1 VSSTNDLDREVR
13 DLLDERAASAGA
25 PPPFGRSVRRRVRG
39 RQSLTAAGAAV
50 VVAVVALPFVIVPS
64 LLDSDDRKGDTALPV
79 ESVTSTV
86 YGVSIT
92 YPTDW
97 TLLQLNDRLKMNGTE
112 TSSLFQLSN
121 FDPLDENHLTC
132 PLPSGEIPLGGAM
145 LFVQEILTPSE
156 APPWPVELDE
166 GTPTFD
172 TCGQRVARWQVGGRT
187 FEAGVWGDL
196 EGEAFGDLED
206 AFRSMTFEPPDDDPP
221 LGVQNT
227 TVGDAYVLA
236 SGRENGEPWNLL
248 AFRYR
253 DMSDN
258 VLCLL
263 LDPIGRREGSCVPN
277 PIQNALFY
285 EFALSV
291 EQASDR
297 LYAFGTAPADAEVI
311 ETLAGR
317 RLPVAPLPAGL
328 GVPFQSFAGPA
339 DEVTAD
345 GASLVE
351 VRLVGGGDEDRRQW
365 IEPSSVEA
373 GAPGV
378 KAFGHAFGE
387 LWWLYDDGER
397 VYLKTRGGWLR
408 RTPTRLLPAG
418 EHLQALSHTF
428 QEETESGVAYDTVV
442 FGVSSGEADQV
453 TAVFATGEAIHASI
467 RTLEFEIHGPDAI
480 DLGHVFWLSIPGRVR
495 GEIVAM
501 DTGCRVL
508 VRETIDSETPSPQSV
523 SPGPKPELPCIGP

>member
-1 VSSTNDLDREVR
+1 MASVLSVTAILVLMIAPFVVAPPLFRGEDREG
-13 DLLDERAASAGA
+13 D
-25 PPPFGRSVRRRVRG
+25 PGRKPR
-39 RQSLTAAGAAV
+39 
-50 VVAVVALPFVIVPS
+50 P
-64 LLDSDDRKGDTALPV
+64 
-79 ESVTSTV
+79 VTSTV
-86 YGVSIT
+86 HGVSIT
-92 YPTDW
+92 YPDDW
-97 TLLQLNDRLKMNGTE
+97 TLLQLNDRLEMDGTE

-121 FDPLDENHLTC
+121 FDPLDDNVWVC
-132 PLPSGEIPLGGAM
+132 PLPSGQIPQGGVI
-145 LFVQEILTPSE
+145 LFVQELLTAVD
-156 APPWPVELDE
+156 APPWPVDL
-166 GTPTFD
+166 TPGAATFD
-172 TCGQRVARWQVGGRT
+172 TCGRRMARWQVGGRT
-187 FEAGVWGDL
+187 FEAGVVGDL
-196 EGEAFGDLED
+196 DGPGYGELVAAFT
-206 AFRSMTFEPPDDDPP
+206 SMTFEPPDDDPP

-227 TVGDAYVLA
+227 TVGNAYVLA

-248 AFRYR
+248 AFKYR
-253 DMSDN
+253 DISDN

-297 LYAFGTAPADAEVI
+297 LYAFGTAPADADAI

-345 GASLVE
+345 SASLVE

-373 GAPGV
+373 RAPGV

-397 VYLKTRGGWLR
+397 IYLKTRGGWLR

-442 FGVSSGEADQV
+442 FGVSSGEADQI
-453 TAVFATGEAIHASI
+453 TALLATGEAIHASI
-467 RTLEFEIHGPDAI
+467 RTLEFEIRGPDAI
-480 DLGHVFWLSIPGRVR
+480 DLGHVFWLSLPGAVR
-495 GEIVAM
+495 GEIVAV

-508 VRETIDSETPSPQSV
+508 ARQTIDPETPPPSLPSRPPQE
-523 SPGPKPELPCIGP
+523 ELPCIGP